1 VLQSQLEHRVSHL
14 TWDAV
19 SARLAAGAP
28 AILPIGAGAKQHGF
42 HLPMQTDQL
51 QAEWL
56 AERVAVSFNGLI
68 WPTVTYGFY
77 PAFEAYAGS
86 ISLTEKMFEELVL
99 ESANGLLKWCR
110 SHIFVL
116 DTGISTQPAMLRACA
131 RSAEPSRCHHIKV
144 YGGPSFQDA
153 AARLARQPHGS
164 HADEIETSLMLA
176 LAPERVQ
183 MARAIPSKALPGGVI
198 NGALTPFD
206 PASPNYSASGSF
218 GSPQLATPEKGKHL
232 LAAMEA
238 DVLAAVKQALKG

>member
-1 VLQSQLEHRVSHL
+1 MVPSQLEHRVSHL
-14 TWDAV
+14 TWDAA
-19 SARLAAGAP
+19 SARLAAGAL

-56 AERVAVSFNGLI
+56 AERVAVSFNGLA
-68 WPTVTYGFY
+68 WPTLTYGFY

-86 ISLTEKMFEELVL
+86 MSLTEQMFEELVL
-99 ESANGLLKWCR
+99 ETANGLLKWCR

-116 DTGISTQPAMLRACA
+116 DTGISTQPAISRACE

-144 YGGPSFQDA
+144 YGGQAFQEA
-153 AARLARQPHGS
+153 SARLARQPHGS
-164 HADEIETSLMLA
+164 HADEIETSVMLA

-183 MARAIPSKALPGGVI
+183 MARAVPSKTLPDGIASGP
-198 NGALTPFD
+198 LTPSD

-218 GSPQLATPEKGKHL
+218 GSPQLATPEKGEQL